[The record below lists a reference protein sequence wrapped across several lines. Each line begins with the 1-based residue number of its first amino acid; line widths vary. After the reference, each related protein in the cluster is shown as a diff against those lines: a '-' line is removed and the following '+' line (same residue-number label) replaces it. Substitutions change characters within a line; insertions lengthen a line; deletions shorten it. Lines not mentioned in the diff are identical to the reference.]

1 MNTKNH
7 EDRWTSFND
16 KRYPNA
22 SALLS
27 PVVTISA
34 VKGFQAMPSRRCG
47 EVAGSRLLRKPT
59 CTLWETPDYTSG
71 QPPPHTTVRIIQGE
85 TGLFQAS
92 GAPTWRAD
100 HSRVKQRVLMPIG
113 SKGHVPPIRFAALLN
128 IDAQD
133 RQDEQDKTL
142 RHRKRTGWMI
152 EWAFVGN
159 LKVLRGPSPT
169 PFESFPTSWSPLAD
183 SSFAPVT
190 DPLAP
195 LVEICS
201 AFPTFGG
208 SLLSFL
214 QPLRGFLFF
223 LCG

>member
-1 MNTKNH
+1 M
-7 EDRWTSFND
+7 SFVDN
-16 KRYPNA
+16 P
-22 SALLS
+22 STGFPS
-27 PVVTISA
+27 PTQV
-34 VKGFQAMPSRRCG
+34 
-47 EVAGSRLLRKPT
+47 
-59 CTLWETPDYTSG
+59 
-71 QPPPHTTVRIIQGE
+71 
-85 TGLFQAS
+85 LFQAS

-113 SKGHVPPIRFAALLN
+113 SKGHVPLIRFAALLN

-142 RHRKRTGWMI
+142 RHRKRTGSMI

-169 PFESFPTSWSPLAD
+169 PFESFPTPWSPLAD

-214 QPLRGFLFF
+214 QPLRGPSSSFVALRGFLFF